1 MKRETER
8 RKEEREREREYVP
21 EPAPSNQINFYP
33 KRKLSPYLPW
43 NGPKRK
49 TIGVTDEMDC
59 MGSFYLSWNSHRF
72 RDIYIY
78 IFPFSV
84 IGKTCEIGLWSW
96 VVFFG
101 VLAAKLSRIALF
113 VIHAFAFNWS
123 LTPTEVFLK
132 ETLRCM

>member
-8 RKEEREREREYVP
+8 RKEERERECVFQNLLP
-21 EPAPSNQINFYP
+21 QI
-33 KRKLSPYLPW
+33 KLISIRKENWVL
-43 NGPKRK
+43 
-49 TIGVTDEMDC
+49 TCHEMDRKERQLELLMKWIAWDHFTC
-59 MGSFYLSWNSHRF
+59 HEIPTVLEV
-72 RDIYIY
+72 Y